1 MCFVR
6 TCGLHNSSVAQ
17 TYMYDRVLSLIT
29 YYILCILRQQQ
40 YQVVSL
46 SVLLMIYNK
55 HPAPVAKRGDASDH
69 GAAPRQPHAV
79 GGCPCRTI
87 VHVGIYPRFYQINGI
102 PHFTMNLIKQFLSL
116 YKRVICL
123 SKCESYRHP
132 RHLQLTWF
140 NISLNTDIIF
150 LTQFNC
156 DQPFCAVL
164 LDYAASL

>member
-1 MCFVR
+1 
-6 TCGLHNSSVAQ
+6 
-17 TYMYDRVLSLIT
+17 MYNRVLSLIT

-55 HPAPVAKRGDASDH
+55 HLLLSREGMHRTTARRPGC
-69 GAAPRQPHAV
+69 PHAV
-79 GGCPCRTI
+79 GGCPRTI

-140 NISLNTDIIF
+140 NISHNTDIIF